1 MDVVKEKQTRWK
13 VRMEEMIGKASVRRR
28 SDRKETQ
35 RKTKGSDGVT
45 ILSSNYYNNTL
56 DFDYRQNISILD
68 AYTCTVKDCTSGYIL
83 QRRQCHLNDDDD
95 HDLFNYS
102 LL

>member
-1 MDVVKEKQTRWK
+1 
-13 VRMEEMIGKASVRRR
+13 MESEIY
-28 SDRKETQ
+28 RKERNDQWGDGT
-35 RKTKGSDGVT
+35 KTKGSDGVT

-56 DFDYRQNISILD
+56 DFDYRQNITILD

-83 QRRQCHLNDDDD
+83 QRRQCHLNYDDDD